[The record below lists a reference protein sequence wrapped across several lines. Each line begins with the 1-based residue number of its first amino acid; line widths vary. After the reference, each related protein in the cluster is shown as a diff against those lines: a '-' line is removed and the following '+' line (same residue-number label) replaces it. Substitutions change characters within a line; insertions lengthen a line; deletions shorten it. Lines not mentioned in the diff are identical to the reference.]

1 MSIQQTTI
9 KASTLLT
16 ALCLSAA
23 LAITGCTGDKKAE
36 TTTST
41 TTTETT
47 PATTPATAPAT
58 TPATTPATGAAA
70 PTTGAATALSA
81 TEKTQLTAARTALVM
96 TNSAVKG
103 GDMAK
108 VKTQFEKFSG
118 LLPAVEPI
126 LKAKAGASYPAITS
140 GLAEVKTAMT
150 GDKLDAVKAQAG
162 LNSAIKAMTTV
173 IEKK

>member
-16 ALCLSAA
+16 ALCLSAT
-23 LAITGCTGDKKAE
+23 LAITSCGNKEAA

-41 TTTETT
+41 TTTTT
-47 PATTPATAPAT
+47 PAATTPA
-58 TPATTPATGAAA
+58 ATTPATGAATTPATGAA
-70 PTTGAATALSA
+70 PTTGAAAPLSA
-81 TEKTQLTAARTALVM
+81 TEKTQLTAARTELVK

-118 LLPAVEPI
+118 LFPAVEPI
-126 LKAKAGASYPAITS
+126 LKAKAGASYPAIAS
-140 GLAEVKTAMT
+140 GIAEVKTAMT
-150 GDKLDAVKAQAG
+150 GGKLDKAKAQEG
-162 LNSAIKAMTTV
+162 LNAAIKAMTTV
-173 IEKK
+173 IDKK